1 MRMLRMMFSVG
12 TVFAVAVPV
21 LAADTP
27 AKPVT
32 FSKDVAPIFQKKCQE
47 CHQPGS
53 IAPMS
58 LISFQEARPW
68 ARSIK
73 ERVATRQMPPWH
85 IDRSVGVQKFKNDMS
100 LTDEQVDTIVR
111 WVDGGSLQGDPKDM
125 PPPVALAT
133 DNAWKG
139 EHDGFGPPD
148 LVVKS
153 SEYTMPAARQ
163 DVWYRPM
170 SDLPLTEP
178 RWVKL
183 VEIRPSNLKAR
194 RMVHH
199 SIAYLVLNNDPEA
212 VNTGTATGG
221 FRDADP
227 GDLVNRRPQL
237 MEWAIGKGYD
247 LFRPGTGKLVVPGEK
262 ISWDQHLHATGE
274 EVTGGSELGLWFY
287 KKGEE
292 PKKRSYL
299 IGFTGIDRTKMLDI
313 PPNSLAMTEGF
324 TVLKENT
331 LIENF
336 QPHFHLRGK
345 AMQVEAILPDGS
357 RQILSYVSNFN
368 FNWMTNYIYDDDA
381 APLLPKGTVIH
392 VSAWYDNTKANKS
405 NPDPDQWVGYG
416 DRTVDEMAH
425 AWMNV
430 VYFNDAEY
438 KALDAE
444 RKAKTVKTTD
454 NEKQQ

>member
-1 MRMLRMMFSVG
+1 MARMFRMMFSIG
-12 TVFAVAVPV
+12 AALAVAVPV

-58 LISFQEARPW
+58 LITFQEARPW
-68 ARSIK
+68 ARAIK
-73 ERVATRQMPPWH
+73 DRVATRQMPPWH
-85 IDRSVGVQKFKNDMS
+85 IDRGVGVQKFKNDMS

-111 WVDGGSLQGDPKDM
+111 WVDGGSLQGDPKDL
-125 PPPVALAT
+125 PAPVPLVT
-133 DNAWKG
+133 DNGWKG
-139 EHDGFGPPD
+139 ERDGYGPPD

-153 SEYTMPAARQ
+153 SEYTMPAQHQ

-170 SDLPLTEP
+170 SDIPLTEP
-178 RWVKL
+178 RWAKM
-183 VEIRPSNLKAR
+183 VEIRPLSLKAR
-194 RMVHH
+194 KLIHH
-199 SIAYLVLNNDPEA
+199 SIAYLVLNNDPDA
-212 VNTGTATGG
+212 VNQGTANGPDR
-221 FRDADP
+221 FRDNDV
-227 GDLVNRRPQL
+227 VNRRPQL

-247 LFRPGTGKLVVPGEK
+247 LFRPDTGKLIVPGEK
-262 ISWDQHLHATGE
+262 ISWDQHIHASGE
-274 EVTGGSELGLWFY
+274 ETAAGSEIGIWFY
-287 KKGEE
+287 PKGQE

-299 IGFTGIDRTKMLDI
+299 IGFTGIKQGRMLDI
-313 PPNSLAMTEGF
+313 PPNSLAHTEGF

-331 LIENF
+331 IIENF

-345 AMQVEAILPDGS
+345 SMQVEAILPDGS
-357 RQILSYVSNFN
+357 SQILSYVGNFN

-392 VSAWYDNTKANKS
+392 VTAWYDNTKANKS

-430 VYFNDAEY
+430 VYLNDDEY
-438 KALDAE
+438 KAMVAE

-454 NEKQQ
+454 ERQQ

>member
-1 MRMLRMMFSVG
+1 
-12 TVFAVAVPV
+12 
-21 LAADTP
+21 
-27 AKPVT
+27 
-32 FSKDVAPIFQKKCQE
+32 
-47 CHQPGS
+47 
-53 IAPMS
+53 
-58 LISFQEARPW
+58 
-68 ARSIK
+68 
-73 ERVATRQMPPWH
+73 
-85 IDRSVGVQKFKNDMS
+85 
-100 LTDEQVDTIVR
+100 
-111 WVDGGSLQGDPKDM
+111 
-125 PPPVALAT
+125 
-133 DNAWKG
+133 
-139 EHDGFGPPD
+139 
-148 LVVKS
+148 
-153 SEYTMPAARQ
+153 MPAAHQ

-170 SDLPLTEP
+170 SDLPVTEP

-247 LFRPGTGKLVVPGEK
+247 LFRPDTGKLVVPGEK

-324 TVLKENT
+324 TVLKENA

-357 RQILSYVSNFN
+357 RQIISYVGNFN

-392 VSAWYDNTKANKS
+392 VSAWYDNTKANKN

-438 KALDAE
+438 KALEAE
-444 RKAKTVKTTD
+444 RKAKAVKTTD